1 MAADHHHP
9 TTNQPPSDLHT
20 PLLPRRYSSLG
31 EFGAEASEQLET
43 KLSDTTSPLLKR
55 LASGS
60 RIELKLL
67 FHLAVPSIV
76 VYITGFMMSMF
87 TQIFSGHL
95 GNLEL
100 AGASLANN
108 GIQLF
113 AFGIM
118 WGLGSAVETL
128 CGQAYGAQK
137 YDMLGIYLQRSFVV
151 LSLVGFGIIGLYV
164 FAKQILMLLGQS
176 EEIASAAGLYV
187 YGLIP
192 QIFAYAAN
200 FPIQKFLQAQSI
212 VMPNAYISVA
222 VLLVHL
228 GMSWVVAYK
237 LGVGLL
243 GASLALSLSWW
254 VLVGLQFWYIVQS
267 ETCRDTWTGFS
278 VQAFHGL
285 WDFFK
290 LSVAS
295 GVMLAL
301 EQWYLDV
308 LVLLA
313 GMLENPEL
321 SLDSLSICATLMGWF
336 FMISM
341 GFNAAASVRVSNE
354 LGAGHPKS
362 AAFSVA
368 MVTGVSFL
376 VSVVLAILVMVF
388 RDVIGLA
395 FTGGPAVS
403 AAVSDLCPLLAITII
418 FNGIQPVL
426 SGINIGAGV
435 AVGCGWQAFVAYVN
449 VICYY
454 VVGVPFGALLGFHF
468 KMGAKGIWTGLLSGT
483 ICQTV
488 ILIWVTYH
496 TDWQKEVETA
506 EKRLDRWEDNKQQPL
521 LHKL

>member
-1 MAADHHHP
+1 MAADHH
-9 TTNQPPSDLHT
+9 PPSDLHT
-20 PLLPRRYSSLG
+20 PPPPPSPAATPLLLHRSSSLG
-31 EFGAEASEQLET
+31 ESHAEASDQLES
-43 KLSDTTSPLLKR
+43 KLSDPALPLLKR
-55 LASGS
+55 LSSCSG
-60 RIELKLL
+60 IELKLL
-67 FHLAVPSIV
+67 FHLAGPCIV
-76 VYITGFMMSMF
+76 VYVTGFMMSMF

-100 AGASLANN
+100 AGASLGNN

-137 YDMLGIYLQRSFVV
+137 YEMLGIYLQRSFVL
-151 LSLVGFGIIGLYV
+151 LSLVGLGIVAVYS
-164 FAKQILMLLGQS
+164 FAKQILMFLGQS
-176 EEIASAAGLYV
+176 EEIASATGLYV

-222 VLLVHL
+222 VLMVHL

-254 VLVGLQFWYIVQS
+254 VLVGLQFWYIVRS

-295 GVMLAL
+295 GVMLA
-301 EQWYLDV
+301 
-308 LVLLA
+308 
-313 GMLENPEL
+313 
-321 SLDSLSICATLMGWF
+321 
-336 FMISM
+336 
-341 GFNAAASVRVSNE
+341 VRVSNE

-362 AAFSVA
+362 AAFSVI

-376 VSVVLAILVMVF
+376 VSVILAILVMVF

-395 FTGGPAVS
+395 FTEGQAVS
-403 AAVSDLCPLLAITII
+403 AAVSDLCPLLAITIV
-418 FNGIQPVL
+418 FNGVQPVL
-426 SGINIGAGV
+426 SGV

-488 ILIWVTYH
+488 ILVWVTYR
-496 TDWQKEVETA
+496 TDWKKEVETA

-521 LHKL
+521 LHKS